1 MWDIL
6 ASAALGVTYWVLRP
20 ARGHRAWRAIA
31 GGGSTREVLT
41 SGGGMT
47 KVA

>member
-6 ASAALGVTYWVLRP
+6 ASAALGVNYWVLRP
-20 ARGHRAWRAIA
+20 ARGHRAWRDTA
-31 GGGSTREVLT
+31 GGGSAGEVLT

-47 KVA
+47 EVA